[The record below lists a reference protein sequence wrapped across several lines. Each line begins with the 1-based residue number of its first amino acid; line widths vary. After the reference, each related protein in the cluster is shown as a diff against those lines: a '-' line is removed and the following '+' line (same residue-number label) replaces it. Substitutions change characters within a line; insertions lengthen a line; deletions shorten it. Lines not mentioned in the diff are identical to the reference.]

1 MKEEQ
6 LLNYLKANCAGRR
19 NIQTRAQLQRRL
31 GLNKDQLTSLVHRM
45 RCKGL
50 PIAGGSG
57 GYFYA
62 ENAGELHA
70 TIRWL
75 EKMVQTLLKSING
88 LVKAMESYG
97 PMDDGGGSDGGSGG
111 EASG

>member
-6 LLNYLKANCAGRR
+6 LLAYLKANCVGRGNR
-19 NIQTRAQLQRRL
+19 QTRAQLQQK
-31 GLNKDQLTSLVHRM
+31 LNLSKDQLTNLVHRM
-45 RCKGL
+45 RCKAL

-75 EKMVQTLLKSING
+75 EKMVRTLLKSIDG
-88 LVKAMESYG
+88 LVKAMESFG
-97 PMDDGGGSDGGSGG
+97 PMDTGDGNGGGPGGDSP
-111 EASG
+111 